1 MEQETIPTPALRPDL
16 EEICNR
22 FEKWRKSKRRHSEKI
37 PDSLWRAA
45 VGLCS
50 NHSILGVSRA
60 LRVNYTELKHRVQE
74 TEKIA
79 APSSDYGA
87 EFVEVDFGQSMLS
100 SECVVELETPNGA
113 KMKMYFKGQ
122 QGGFDVV
129 GLSKA
134 FWRQGL

>member
-22 FEKWRKSKRRHSEKI
+22 FEKWRKKKRRHREKI

-45 VGLCS
+45 VGLCR

-60 LRVNYTELKHRVQE
+60 LRLNYTDLKHRAEGVE
-74 TEKIA
+74 EIA
-79 APSSDYGA
+79 VPSSGGCCD
-87 EFVEVDFGQSMLS
+87 FVELDFGGSILP
-100 SECVVELETPNGA
+100 SECVVEMETPNGA

-122 QGGFDVV
+122 QGGFDAV

>member
-22 FEKWRKSKRRHSEKI
+22 FEKWRKKKRRHSEKI

-60 LRVNYTELKHRVQE
+60 LRLNYNDLKHRVQG
-74 TEKIA
+74 TEKIG
-79 APSSDYGA
+79 APSSGCCS
-87 EFVEVDFGQSMLS
+87 EFVEVDFGQSMLC
-100 SECVVELETPNGA
+100 SECVVELERPNGA

-122 QGGFDVV
+122 QGGFDAVA
-129 GLSKA
+129 LSEA

>member
-1 MEQETIPTPALRPDL
+1 LA
-16 EEICNR
+16 
-22 FEKWRKSKRRHSEKI
+22 
-37 PDSLWRAA
+37 
-45 VGLCS
+45 
-50 NHSILGVSRA
+50 VSRA
-60 LRVNYTELKHRVQE
+60 LRLNYTELKHRVQD

-100 SECVVELETPNGA
+100 SECVVELERPNGA

-122 QGGFDVV
+122 QGGFDAV